1 MLENM
6 TYNQEKKQFIET
18 DQKIIKIMKLEDKG
32 VKTAIRNM
40 FKDLKNMNRVRK
52 EMENI
57 FR

>member
-1 MLENM
+1 
-6 TYNQEKKQFIET
+6 
-18 DQKIIKIMKLEDKG
+18 MKLEDKG